1 MRRKR
6 RWMGVWSWCIDCNVQ
21 EFKWGILERV
31 LLLLRNFIF
40 VHFTKKYAQFHAHTY
55 AECVQG
61 ITTEL
66 QVFSLNSITGQFFAR
81 NVQDKLPSPSVR
93 K

>member
-1 MRRKR
+1 
-6 RWMGVWSWCIDCNVQ
+6 MGNSWECIVVAELYIRAFHKN
-21 EFKWGILERV
+21 
-31 LLLLRNFIF
+31 
-40 VHFTKKYAQFHAHTY
+40 KYEQFHAHTY

-61 ITTEL
+61 ITSEL